1 MASLP
6 QLNRTSLREQ
16 VYDVLRAFLDGGD
29 LQPGETINLDA
40 IAAQLE
46 VSRTPLRDAIL
57 RLETEGFV
65 TIRPR
70 SGVVVRTLTETD
82 IRNLYQMIGALEA
95 SVLLTEGHGLTAAHV
110 ETMERANAQMQ
121 AALVADDF
129 DDYYAANLTLHGA
142 YTDMSNN
149 AELSRH
155 LKIMKQRL
163 YDFPRKRDFIKEW
176 ELASTGEHDLIVA
189 ALKAGELREAARLVQ
204 EVHWSFEVQEKFIRR
219 YYLPELESE

>member
-1 MASLP
+1 MATLP

-16 VYDVLRAFLDGGD
+16 VYTVLRDYLDGGNI
-29 LQPGETINLDA
+29 QPGETIKLDA
-40 IAAQLE
+40 IAAQLQ
-46 VSRTPLRDAIL
+46 VSRTPLRDALL

-95 SVLLTEGHGLTAAHV
+95 SVLLTEGHTLTP
-110 ETMERANAQMQ
+110 ANIQAMDQANTQMQ
-121 AALVADDF
+121 KALAADDF
-129 DDYYAANLTLHGA
+129 DAFYAANLKLHGA
-142 YTDMSNN
+142 YTDLSSNV
-149 AELSRH
+149 ELSRH

-176 ELASTGEHDLIVA
+176 EVASTSEHELIVA
-189 ALKAGELREAARLVQ
+189 ALKAGQLREAARLVQ
-204 EVHWSFEVQEKFIRR
+204 EVHWSFDVQEKFIRR
-219 YYLPELESE
+219 YYLAELESE